1 MAEQERILR
10 EIKER
15 NEESRRAEAA
25 SLQLIRQLTSQVG
38 QEARCRAEAASLQ
51 LIKQLTSHN
60 QVGQVFIAIL
70 SASKLRLILTVGMSV
85 LWKRQSVLRS
95 RTHFFYKN
103 AAKRLWYGKNKVLI
117 LKPCN

>member
-15 NEESRRAEAA
+15 NEESR
-25 SLQLIRQLTSQVG
+25 
-38 QEARCRAEAASLQ
+38 RAEAASLQ

-95 RTHFFYKN
+95 RTHFF
-103 AAKRLWYGKNKVLI
+103 
-117 LKPCN
+117 

>member
-25 SLQLIRQLTSQVG
+25 SLQLIR
-38 QEARCRAEAASLQ
+38 
-51 LIKQLTSHN
+51 QLTSHN

-95 RTHFFYKN
+95 RTHFFYIT
-103 AAKRLWYGKNKVLI
+103 AAKHLWYGKNKVLI